1 MFTADELIIGGATMA
16 DVVEALGI
24 PQDANDHHAGLLLHG
39 SPFGDHDEQMAIG
52 VSIQEYYIWDSTPS
66 KDSCNDNHTPEWST
80 LEDQG
85 LRQSPFGEHSASIHM
100 DAELNVGLSMEEGTA
115 GAFGGDMY
123 VPPDVNMAR
132 SSSMSMPRE
141 DGAPVAGPS
150 RFPGALGD
158 STGWHG
164 GRADLSQTQ
173 TSCGDSVSL
182 AIAPVTIDEDEG
194 EDDLDTYDDGADGNE
209 DDAFILDT
217 DDDDSMHLVSN
228 EGESA
233 VLDDDV
239 SIEATGDLP
248 LVAPPLDRPITHSH
262 THAFYGNSGLT
273 MPDVSRGQKRRA
285 DEDGEEDDAD
295 ERAVKKARKGKAKD
309 ISQTKQK
316 TKVNAKDTAKTK
328 GNAKAKGKAKRKAKA
343 KAGNAKIKVRGSG
356 GQFPCLKPGCTKSFE
371 RITDRNRHLRSS
383 CSKEKTG
390 DLEKPRCSHC
400 NKQFSRDDAVKRHI
414 DDGAC
419 PALKQ
424 PPGESKQSGA
434 SSDGNDGKRKG
445 GDKGGRGGGNGKG
458 GRGGGRSGRGRGRG
472 GRGRERGGHA

>member
-1 MFTADELIIGGATMA
+1 MFAVDKLIIGGATIA
-16 DVVEALGI
+16 DVMETLESLQEADNQAEPPLDVA
-24 PQDANDHHAGLLLHG
+24 QLQ
-39 SPFGDHDEQMAIG
+39 DHDEQVAIG
-52 VSIQEYYIWDSTPS
+52 VSIQEYYSWDSAFTMDTCDD
-66 KDSCNDNHTPEWST
+66 KHTQEWSM
-80 LEDQG
+80 LEHE
-85 LRQSPFGEHSASIHM
+85 RSNQSPVSEHNTTINA
-100 DAELNVGLSMEEGTA
+100 DAELTVSLSMEEGTA

-123 VPPDVNMAR
+123 VPPDVNIAR
-132 SSSMSMPRE
+132 SSSMSIPQE

-158 STGWHG
+158 SSGRHG
-164 GRADLSQTQ
+164 ERPDLSPIQ
-173 TSCGDSVSL
+173 TSRGDPVSI
-182 AIAPVTIDEDEG
+182 AIAPGLLYAEQGASTNKYEVSNDEDEG
-194 EDDLDTYDDGADGNE
+194 EDDLDVYDDGAN
-209 DDAFILDT
+209 T
-217 DDDDSMHLVSN
+217 DDEDN
-228 EGESA
+228 EVESA

-239 SIEATGDLP
+239 NFEVTAHSP

-262 THAFYGNSGLT
+262 TRASYGNSGLT
-273 MPDVSRGQKRRA
+273 MPDASRGQKRRA

-316 TKVNAKDTAKTK
+316 TKVKAKDTAKEK
-328 GNAKAKGKAKRKAKA
+328 GKAKAKDKAKRKAKA
-343 KAGNAKIKVRGSG
+343 KAGNEKIKVRGSG
-356 GQFPCLKPGCTKSFE
+356 GQFPCLKPGCTKSFR

-383 CSKEKTG
+383 CSKGKPS

-424 PPGESKQSGA
+424 PPGESKA
-434 SSDGNDGKRKG
+434 SSDGNDDKRKG

-458 GRGGGRSGRGRGRG
+458 GRGGRRGGRG
-472 GRGRERGGHA
+472 GRRGGRGGGKGGHA